1 VTENEANP
9 VRGGYYVADLN
20 VRGELLAVQSYDYGN
35 IEQIPGA
42 SPLIA
47 LFASH
52 VWRAPQEFET
62 VLPGGNNV
70 HVRWRASSE
79 TSGIL
84 TVRCAAE
91 LASLSLL
98 ASGISDDA
106 DRITLEAF
114 QKYLVRELHDT
125 QTEPAFALLELKQRP
140 LVATINFRSPSG
152 SNDQFLVALADRCF
166 AAAYF
171 RYQHLA

>member
-1 VTENEANP
+1 MENEANP
-9 VRGGYYVADLN
+9 VRDAYYVADLN
-20 VRGELLAVQSYDYGN
+20 VRGELRSLERYDYIH

-47 LFASH
+47 IFGSH
-52 VWRAPQEFET
+52 IWRSPQEFE
-62 VLPGGNNV
+62 VMLPGGNQLQ
-70 HVRWRASSE
+70 VRWRASSD

-84 TVRCAAE
+84 TVRCARE

-98 ASGISDDA
+98 ASGISEDA

-125 QTEPAFALLELKQRP
+125 QTEPAFALLELTQRP

-171 RYQHLA
+171 RYHGLA